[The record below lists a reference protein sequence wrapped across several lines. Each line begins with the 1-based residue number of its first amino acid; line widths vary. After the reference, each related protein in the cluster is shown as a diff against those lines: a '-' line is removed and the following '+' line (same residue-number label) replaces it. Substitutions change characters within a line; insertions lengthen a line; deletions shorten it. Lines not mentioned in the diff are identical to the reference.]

1 MAGLAAL
8 LRSLCFAVITIAAFF
23 WLLDGPTRLQLPLLD
38 EHLYLLVAGLATA
51 AGLLSR
57 PFRAQAG
64 AIEIVLGF
72 VSIVAWLWAAWHYE
86 DWLILGNYRDLARWV
101 PAAIAIAL
109 LLEAVRR
116 NCGNA
121 IAWLMIGAL
130 GYGLFGH
137 WLPGVLEAQYT
148 EPRRLV
154 GFLYVDTNGVPGLVL
169 AVAATVVL
177 AFIFFSKCLEAT
189 GAGRFFDQFAL
200 SLLGRYRG
208 GPAKV
213 AVVSSSLFGM
223 ISGST
228 VANVVSSGSV
238 TIPLMR
244 RSGVRPEYAA
254 AVEAVASNAGQLT
267 PPVMGA
273 TAFLIAEFL
282 QISYSEVVLAAIVPA
297 LVVYIVLLVQ
307 VDSHA
312 ARHGLKGLPIAE
324 LPRLGRVLREGWPF
338 VLPIAVLV
346 YVMFSLGLS
355 VTIAALYASATML
368 LLALLTRQPVAWRTL
383 AHKLTVG
390 VGEDMLAIL
399 LVSAG
404 AGVVIGVLNI
414 TGLSFSITLLLT
426 HVGEHWGVL
435 AMLVLTALLAIL
447 LGMGIPTAAVYV
459 LLSVILAP
467 ALTKIGIE
475 PLAAHMFIFYFG
487 LMSMLTPP
495 VAIASYAAAS
505 LAGADLWKTSWEGMR
520 LGFSGY
526 LLPFVFVL
534 NPALLWQDTL
544 VAGAIAS
551 VSVIVS
557 GAMLGFAAE
566 GTVGGR
572 SLGKAARLTVLAAA
586 LATGTST
593 LWLGAHSWLNL
604 LVSAAGIVLTV
615 AAAHTAATAENAK
628 AAKAAKAGK
637 SISA

>member
-1 MAGLAAL
+1 MTHDARPSTTRVAAS
-8 LRSLCFAVITIAAFF
+8 LRSACFALITVAAFF
-23 WLLDGPTRLQLPLLD
+23 WLLNGPTRFGLPLLD
-38 EHLYLLVAGLATA
+38 EHLYLVVAGLATA

-57 PFRAQAG
+57 PFRQHAG
-64 AIEIVLGF
+64 AIEIALGL
-72 VSIVAWLWAAWHYE
+72 IAIAAWSWAAWHYD
-86 DWLILGNYRDLARWV
+86 DWLIRANSRDPTRWV
-101 PAAIAIAL
+101 PGLIAIGL

-130 GYGLFGH
+130 GYGLVGH

-148 EPRRLV
+148 EPRRLI
-154 GFLYVDTNGVPGLVL
+154 GFLYVDTNGVPGIVL
-169 AVAATVVL
+169 AVASTVVL
-177 AFIFFSKCLEAT
+177 SFILFSKCLEST
-189 GAGRFFDQFAL
+189 GAGRFFDRVAL
-200 SLLGRYRG
+200 SMLGRYRG

-244 RSGVRPEYAA
+244 RSGVRAEYAA

-282 QISYSEVVLAAIVPA
+282 QISYGEVVLAAIVPA

-312 ARHGLKGLPIAE
+312 ARHGLAGLPAAE
-324 LPRLGRVLREGWPF
+324 LPRPWPVLREGWPF
-338 VLPIAVLV
+338 VLPIVVLV
-346 YVMFSLGLS
+346 WTMFALGLP
-355 VTIAALYASATML
+355 VTIAALYAAATML
-368 LLALLTRQPVAWRTL
+368 LLAVLTRQPVEWRTL
-383 AHKLTVG
+383 ARKLTVG

-414 TGLSFSITLLLT
+414 SGLSFSITLLLT
-426 HVGEHWGVL
+426 QVGQQWGVL
-435 AMLVLTALLAIL
+435 AMLALTAGLAIV

-505 LAGADLWKTSWEGMR
+505 LAGADLWKTSWEGIR

-526 LLPFVFVL
+526 LLPFVFVM
-534 NPALLWQDTL
+534 NPALLWQDSL
-544 VAGAIAS
+544 AAGAIAS
-551 VSVIVS
+551 VSVIAS

-566 GTVGGR
+566 GAVG
-572 SLGKAARLTVLAAA
+572 ARLLGARSRLGLLVAA

-593 LWLGAHSWLNL
+593 IWLGAHSWLNP
-604 LVSAAGIVLTV
+604 LVSAAGLAFAAYV
-615 AAAHTAATAENAK
+615 AGREQAGSPADRRTA
-628 AAKAAKAGK
+628 
-637 SISA
+637 